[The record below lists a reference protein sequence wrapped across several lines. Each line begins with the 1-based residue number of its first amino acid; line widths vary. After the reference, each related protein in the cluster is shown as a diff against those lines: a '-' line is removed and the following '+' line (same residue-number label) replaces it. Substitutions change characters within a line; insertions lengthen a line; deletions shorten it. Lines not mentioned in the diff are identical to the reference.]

1 MDLDLNRV
9 EPGPDFTPEEYLGQS
24 DVYWSSSA
32 ARYEKVRLQP
42 CPHALRA
49 LAKLERKHGFDIL
62 TTPLARALKARAEQ
76 GIDADVTDVP
86 TVTGEARMLRDRSN
100 GQFRG
105 AYRPSASKR
114 RVR

>member
-1 MDLDLNRV
+1 MT
-9 EPGPDFTPEEYLGQS
+9 GQDFTQTVL
-24 DVYWSSSA
+24 YWSDSQQ
-32 ARYEKVRLQP
+32 RYEDIHLMP

-86 TVTGEARMLRDRSN
+86 TVTGEARMLRDRSS